1 MCIQPGESGCS
12 PASPAD
18 DPLPTSAASP
28 TSPERP
34 AAFSRQLVLDLP
46 YAAGEGLADFL
57 PSPCNQEALDAVLRW
72 PAWPSAACL
81 VIGPRASG
89 KSHLARIW
97 ADRAGAVYLRGH
109 ELWDPAAPLRRLGD
123 AVTCVVDDAEDMAD
137 ETLLFHLYNR
147 LAERGGGLLLTAGRP
162 VAAWPLRLPDLRS
175 RLLTAWPVRI
185 GPPDDA
191 LLAALL
197 VKQLA
202 DRQLHADAGV
212 VPFLVNRIERSFA
225 AARLVVRALDRASL
239 RARRP
244 LTMPLARQ
252 VLEELEQEQEAGET

>member
-18 DPLPTSAASP
+18 DPLATSAAS
-28 TSPERP
+28 SDRP
-34 AAFSRQLVLDLP
+34 AAFPRQLVLDLP

-72 PAWPSAACL
+72 PDWPSSACL
-81 VIGPRASG
+81 IIGPRASG

-97 ADRAGAVYLRGH
+97 AARAEAVFLRGP
-109 ELWDPAAPLRRLGD
+109 ELWEPAAPLHRVGD
-123 AVTCVVDDAEDMAD
+123 ATTCVVDDAEDMAD
-137 ETLLFHLYNR
+137 ETLLFHLYNH
-147 LAERGGGLLLTAGRP
+147 LAERGGGLLLTAARP
-162 VAAWPLRLPDLRS
+162 VAAWSLRLKDLRS

-202 DRQLHADAGV
+202 DRQLQADPDV
-212 VPFLVNRIERSFA
+212 LPFLVNRIERSFA

-252 VLEELEQEQEAGET
+252 VLDELEQEQEAGET